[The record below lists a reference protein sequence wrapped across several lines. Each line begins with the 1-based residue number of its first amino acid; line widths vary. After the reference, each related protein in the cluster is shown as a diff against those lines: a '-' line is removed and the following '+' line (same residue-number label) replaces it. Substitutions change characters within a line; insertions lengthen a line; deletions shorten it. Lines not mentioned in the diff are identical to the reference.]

1 MKFSRRR
8 TLFRGRHVLIALS
21 LLLALALCL
30 AAERWYH
37 GNFNFSSNDPSRS
50 AGNIHYGVRLPS
62 DLNFCGEP
70 FPKDDSII
78 VKRLEKELNRKTLH
92 LPQYRLFL
100 SRCASWFPVIEP
112 ILKKN
117 NIPDDMKYLALV
129 ESNLSNVTSPKGAA
143 GFWQFVPESGVRMGL
158 EINEYVDERFHVER
172 STEAACKYLRQ
183 LYNTFQSWTLAAAAY
198 NLGEGGILKQIKKQP
213 GRSLYELK
221 LNRETSIHIYKLL
234 ALKEV
239 LSRPRFY
246 GILVKKKPGRVQIPY
261 KEKKV
266 DTPVD
271 DLARWAAEQGT
282 SLEVLRHLNPW
293 LLGEQLP
300 NPTGEVYRI
309 RLPDGNYSED
319 KLKELLKADQVPPV
333 EDSLKLSN
341 FAPPDT
347 TGKIE

>member
-1 MKFSRRR
+1 
-8 TLFRGRHVLIALS
+8 
-21 LLLALALCL
+21 
-30 AAERWYH
+30 
-37 GNFNFSSNDPSRS
+37 
-50 AGNIHYGVRLPS
+50 
-62 DLNFCGEP
+62 
-70 FPKDDSII
+70 
-78 VKRLEKELNRKTLH
+78 
-92 LPQYRLFL
+92 
-100 SRCASWFPVIEP
+100 
-112 ILKKN
+112 
-117 NIPDDMKYLALV
+117 MKYLALV